1 MKNSRIIFGLDV
13 MAYKERGKKSSRIF
27 SLVIMTEDHIEKHS
41 KISKRQLT
49 QKINNIKPD
58 YIAIDN
64 IFELTPNAQGI
75 VRFLESIPP
84 ITTLVQVTGNPRT
97 GMEKLTTLL
106 RKHNLRKELSFS
118 STQKLT
124 ALETAEVVARLC
136 IRRVGHAIVA
146 FEEEIKISV
155 TKKKSHGK
163 GGWSAPRYERISRSA
178 VQQAASEVGFI
189 LKEQCLEWDSFNYPQ
204 KKVFLVRLDKEVI
217 SLIQTR
223 VKSLSTDLVKVTLQR
238 VTKSSLDFQPLDIT
252 MAPATRSLKNVILGL
267 DPGTTT
273 GIAILDCN
281 RGTVLYL
288 GSKRECGVSEIIRLS
303 TKYGKVSCVAAD
315 VIPAP
320 AMVDRVARI
329 TGAKLLTPSVLTSA
343 AQKREY
349 LQNYQDLT
357 VNYGHLNSHER
368 DALFGALKGYN
379 LIQPQFDKIKRTI
392 EESYTDL
399 IPHLSEIQRLVLA
412 GNSITNAI
420 FLIHGKEN
428 VQSDEISVADYQ
440 HLITSLK
447 HENVQW
453 QAKFETISEELDK
466 LDLEAKYWRDIA
478 RNNSNQIKKLNNQ
491 INSLKIQ
498 NSNQAR
504 KKIVVSVDREVGR
517 IKDENKLLRSLNKS
531 NSMELAKLKEIKN
544 FWVQGH
550 EFPLKPIIV
559 FSDQSIRGTNRNYGL
574 HDGDIVLVLD
584 PTGGGAQ
591 TALKLINYGI
601 RGVIVPKGSSNFSDQ
616 ALKQFEINCIPVLQL
631 LLKDYAN
638 RNIDGEDL
646 PLEIWV
652 YDELYLTDISV
663 KEEIRKQELL
673 LRENL
678 RRKRMSILIERKVA
692 LKNLEQDGINLERI
706 LTDFKDEY
714 IAMHQSDDLS
724 PTFHDKEEEE

>member
-1 MKNSRIIFGLDV
+1 MVII
-13 MAYKERGKKSSRIF
+13 
-27 SLVIMTEDHIEKHS
+27 TEDHIEKHS
-41 KISKRQLT
+41 KITKRQLT
-49 QKINNIKPD
+49 QKIRDIRPD

-64 IFELTPNAQGI
+64 IFELTPNAQGV

-84 ITTLVQVTGNPRT
+84 TTTLVQVTGNPRT
-97 GMEKLTTLL
+97 GMEKVTTLI
-106 RKHNLRKELSFS
+106 RKHNLRKDLTFS
-118 STQKLT
+118 STQKLS
-124 ALETAEVVARLC
+124 ASETAEVVAKLC

-146 FEEEIKISV
+146 FEEEIKINV

-163 GGWSAPRYERISRSA
+163 GGWSAPRYERVSRVA
-178 VQQAASEVGFI
+178 VQQAASEVQFI
-189 LKEQCLEWDSFNYPQ
+189 LKEIGAEWDSFNYPQ
-204 KKVFLVRLDKEVI
+204 KRVFLVRLEKELI
-217 SLIQTR
+217 SLIQAR
-223 VKSLSTDLVKVTLQR
+223 IKSLTTDLVKVTLQR
-238 VTKSSLDFQPLDIT
+238 VTKSSLDFQPLDVT
-252 MAPATRSLKNVILGL
+252 MAPSTGSLKNVILGL

-281 RGTVLYL
+281 RGNVLYL

-349 LQNYQDLT
+349 LQNYEDLT

-368 DALFGALKGYN
+368 DALFGALKGFN
-379 LIQPQFDKIKRTI
+379 LIRPQFEKIKRTI

-399 IPHLSEIQRLVLA
+399 LPQLSEIQRLVLA

-420 FLIHGKEN
+420 FLIRGKED
-428 VQSDEISVADYQ
+428 VRSEEISEADYK

-447 HENVQW
+447 HENIQW

-466 LDLEAKYWRDIA
+466 LDLEAKYWRDMD
-478 RNNSNQIKKLNNQ
+478 RNNVDKIKKMNKQIKT
-491 INSLKIQ
+491 LKIQ

-504 KKIVVSVDREVGR
+504 KKISASVEREVGK
-517 IKDENKLLRSLNKS
+517 IKDENRSLRRLNKEKS
-531 NSMELAKLKEIKN
+531 LELIKLKEIKN

-550 EFPLKPIIV
+550 EFPLKPIKS
-559 FSDQSIRGTNRNYGL
+559 FSDSSIRETNRNYGL

-584 PTGGGAQ
+584 PSGGGAQ
-591 TALKLINYGI
+591 TALKLIDFGI
-601 RGVIVPKGSSNFSDQ
+601 RGIIVPEGSSKFSDQ
-616 ALKQFEINCIPVLQL
+616 ALMQFENNCVPFLQL
-631 LLKDYAN
+631 SMKAYAD
-638 RNIDGEDL
+638 RNLEGGEDI

-652 YDELYLTDISV
+652 YEELYLTDISV
-663 KEEIRKQELL
+663 KDEIRKQELR

-678 RRKRMSILIERKVA
+678 RRRRMSILIEKKVA
-692 LKNLEQDGINLERI
+692 LRNLEPDGLNLERV

-714 IAMHQSDDLS
+714 IAMHQSQELFS
-724 PTFHDKEEEE
+724 VYEALEEEE

>member
-1 MKNSRIIFGLDV
+1 
-13 MAYKERGKKSSRIF
+13 
-27 SLVIMTEDHIEKHS
+27 MTEDHIEKHS
-41 KISKRQLT
+41 KISKRQLA
-49 QKINNIKPD
+49 QKINDIKPD

-75 VRFLESIPP
+75 IRFLESIPP

-97 GMEKLTTLL
+97 GMEKVTTLI
-106 RKHNLRKELSFS
+106 RKHNLRKEISFS

-163 GGWSAPRYERISRSA
+163 GGWSAPRYERVSRSA
-178 VQQAASEVGFI
+178 VQQAASEVKFI
-189 LKEQCLEWDSFNYPQ
+189 LKEQDLEWDSFNYPQ

-217 SLIQTR
+217 SSIQTR

-252 MAPATRSLKNVILGL
+252 MAPATGSLKNVILGL

-320 AMVDRVARI
+320 SMVDKIARI

-349 LQNYQDLT
+349 LQNYEDLT

-379 LIQPQFDKIKRTI
+379 LIRPQFEKIKRAI

-399 IPHLSEIQRLVLA
+399 IPQLSEIQRLVLA

-420 FLIHGKEN
+420 FLIQGKEDIR
-428 VQSDEISVADYQ
+428 SEEISVADYQ
-440 HLITSLK
+440 HLVTSLK

-478 RNNSNQIKKLNNQ
+478 RNNSNQIKKMNNQ

-504 KKIVVSVDREVGR
+504 KKIIESVDREVGR
-517 IKDENKLLRSLNKS
+517 IKDENKSLRRLNKS
-531 NSMELAKLKEIKN
+531 KSMELAKLKEIKN
-544 FWVQGH
+544 F
-550 EFPLKPIIV
+550 
-559 FSDQSIRGTNRNYGL
+559 
-574 HDGDIVLVLD
+574 
-584 PTGGGAQ
+584 
-591 TALKLINYGI
+591 
-601 RGVIVPKGSSNFSDQ
+601 
-616 ALKQFEINCIPVLQL
+616 
-631 LLKDYAN
+631 
-638 RNIDGEDL
+638 
-646 PLEIWV
+646 
-652 YDELYLTDISV
+652 
-663 KEEIRKQELL
+663 
-673 LRENL
+673 
-678 RRKRMSILIERKVA
+678 
-692 LKNLEQDGINLERI
+692 
-706 LTDFKDEY
+706 
-714 IAMHQSDDLS
+714 
-724 PTFHDKEEEE
+724 